1 MTSLTS
7 KQHRVFDAIE
17 KYTATHGHPPSYREL
32 MTELGYQSTGSI
44 YRFVKALQSKGALEK
59 TPRSWRNAKPARAA
73 RNEGST
79 LDVEV
84 IGQISRQHPPALFP
98 KTTSVVVPSHLVSQ
112 HGPVYGLVIQ
122 DASFLDEHL
131 LPGDLILVEPADTIE
146 PGELVLASTSH
157 SIIGHFFDE
166 GSTFRFRSSPYA
178 PSGALASIATPA
190 DDTQVWGVIVGL
202 IRSFGPPKT

>member
-7 KQHRVFDAIE
+7 KQHRVLDAIE
-17 KYTATHGHPPSYREL
+17 KHTATHGHPPSYREL

-146 PGELVLASTSH
+146 PGELSLPRPAILSLAISLTKA
-157 SIIGHFFDE
+157 
-166 GSTFRFRSSPYA
+166 A
-178 PSGALASIATPA
+178 PSGFAQAPMRRAALLRASPRRPTTPRC
-190 DDTQVWGVIVGL
+190 GVSSSV
-202 IRSFGPPKT
+202 